1 LLIAFPTPTQSAL
14 EIGPLTIH
22 YYALCIIT
30 GIAVAIWLS
39 DKRFRAQ
46 TVNGK
51 SVVSEVAIT
60 AVPAGI
66 IGGRIYHVISS
77 PADYFGANGEP
88 LDALKIWQ
96 GGLGIWG
103 AISLGLL
110 GAYLRYRSLQ
120 KRIDLPSF
128 TVFADALA
136 PGILFAQAIG
146 RFGNW
151 FNGEL
156 FGRPLDAWWALD
168 VPPKY
173 RPSGFSEFESFH
185 PTFLYEAIWCVV
197 VAVVLI
203 KFGKSLRSGQVF
215 AAYVFAY
222 CFGRFFIELI
232 RIDSANTIAGL
243 RVNVWVSVLVG
254 IGAALI
260 FARGSRKNV

>member
-1 LLIAFPTPTQSAL
+1 MTAFPTPTQSAL

-22 YYALCIIT
+22 FYALCIIA
-30 GIAVAIWLS
+30 GISVAIWLG
-39 DKRFRAQ
+39 DKRFRAKA
-46 TVNGK
+46 VNGK

-60 AVPAGI
+60 AVPVGI

-77 PADYFGANGEP
+77 PSAYFGSEGNP
-88 LDALKIWQ
+88 LDAFKIWE

-103 AISLGLL
+103 AISLGLF

-128 TVFADALA
+128 AVFADALA

-156 FGRPLDAWWALD
+156 FGRPLDTWWALE
-168 VPPKY
+168 VPFKY
-173 RPSGFSEFESFH
+173 RPFGYTEFESFH
-185 PTFLYEAIWCVV
+185 PTFLYEAIWCVL
-197 VAVVLI
+197 VAVVLL
-203 KFGKSLRSGQVF
+203 KFGNTLKAGQVF

-243 RVNVWVSVLVG
+243 RVNVWVSLIVG
-254 IGAALI
+254 IGSAL
-260 FARGSRKNV
+260 FFLRASRKNA

>member
-1 LLIAFPTPTQSAL
+1 MLIAFPTPTQSAL

-39 DKRFRAQ
+39 DKRFRTQ

>member
-22 YYALCIIT
+22 FYALCIIT
-30 GIAVAIWLS
+30 GIAIAIWLG

-46 TVNGK
+46 TENGK

-60 AVPAGI
+60 AVPVGI

-77 PADYFGANGEP
+77 PSAYFGSDGNP

-103 AISLGLL
+103 AISLGLF

-120 KRIDLPSF
+120 KRMELPSF
-128 TVFADALA
+128 AVFADALA

-146 RFGNW
+146 RIGNW

-156 FGRPLDAWWALD
+156 FGRPLDTSWALD
-168 VPPKY
+168 VPFKY
-173 RPSGFSEFESFH
+173 RPFGYSEFESFH
-185 PTFLYEAIWCVV
+185 PTFLYEAIWCVL
-197 VAVVLI
+197 VATALI
-203 KFGKSLRSGQVF
+203 KFGKTLKAGQVF

-243 RVNVWVSVLVG
+243 RVNVWVSVIVG
-254 IGAALI
+254 IGSAL
-260 FARGSRKNV
+260 FFVRGSRKNA

>member
-1 LLIAFPTPTQSAL
+1 MLTAFPTPTQSAL
-14 EIGPLTIH
+14 EIGALTIH
-22 YYALCIIT
+22 FYALCIIT
-30 GIAVAIWLS
+30 GIAVAIWLG
-39 DKRFRAQ
+39 DKRFRAKA
-46 TVNGK
+46 VNGK

-60 AVPAGI
+60 AVPVGI

-77 PADYFGANGEP
+77 PSAYFGSEGNP
-88 LDALKIWQ
+88 LDAFKIWE

-103 AISLGLL
+103 AISLGLV

-128 TVFADALA
+128 AVFADALA

-156 FGRPLDAWWALD
+156 FGRPLDTWWALE
-168 VPPKY
+168 VPFKY
-173 RPSGFSEFESFH
+173 RPFGYTEFESFH
-185 PTFLYEAIWCVV
+185 PTFLYEAIWCVL
-197 VAVVLI
+197 VAVVLL
-203 KFGKSLRSGQVF
+203 KFGNTLKAGQVF

-243 RVNVWVSVLVG
+243 RVNVWVSLIVG
-254 IGAALI
+254 IGSAL
-260 FARGSRKNV
+260 FFLRASRKNA

>member
-1 LLIAFPTPTQSAL
+1 VLIAFPTPTQSAL

-30 GIAVAIWLS
+30 GIAVAIWLG
-39 DKRFRAQ
+39 DKRFRAHA
-46 TVNGK
+46 VNGR

-60 AVPAGI
+60 AVPVGI
-66 IGGRIYHVISS
+66 IGGRLYHVISS
-77 PADYFGANGEP
+77 PSAYFGANGNP
-88 LDALKIWQ
+88 VDALKIWQ

-103 AISLGLL
+103 AISLGIL
-110 GAYLRYRSLQ
+110 GAYVRYRTLQ

-128 TVFADALA
+128 AVFVDALA

-156 FGRPLDAWWALD
+156 FGRPLDTWWALD
-168 VPPKY
+168 VPTRY
-173 RPSGFSEFESFH
+173 RPFGYSQFESFH
-185 PTFLYEAIWCVV
+185 PTFLYEAIWCTF
-197 VAVVLI
+197 VATLLI
-203 KFGKSLRSGQVF
+203 VFGKRLKAGQVF

-243 RVNVWVSVLVG
+243 RVNVWVSVIVA

-260 FARGSRKNV
+260 FARGSRKIA

>member
-173 RPSGFSEFESFH
+173 RPSGFSGDESFH

>member
-22 YYALCIIT
+22 FYALCIIT
-30 GIAVAIWLS
+30 GIAVAIWLG
-39 DKRFRAQ
+39 DKRFRAKA
-46 TVNGK
+46 VNGK

-60 AVPAGI
+60 AVPVGI

-77 PADYFGANGEP
+77 PSAYFGSEGNP
-88 LDALKIWQ
+88 LDAFKIWE

-103 AISLGLL
+103 AISLGLV

-128 TVFADALA
+128 AVFADALA

-156 FGRPLDAWWALD
+156 FGRPLDTWWALE
-168 VPPKY
+168 VPFKY
-173 RPSGFSEFESFH
+173 RPFGYTEFESFH
-185 PTFLYEAIWCVV
+185 PTFLYEAIWCVL
-197 VAVVLI
+197 VAVVLL
-203 KFGKSLRSGQVF
+203 KFGNTLKAGQVF

-243 RVNVWVSVLVG
+243 RVNVWVSLIVG
-254 IGAALI
+254 IGSAL
-260 FARGSRKNV
+260 FFLRASRKNA

>member
-1 LLIAFPTPTQSAL
+1 M

-22 YYALCIIT
+22 FYALCIIT
-30 GIAVAIWLS
+30 GIAVAIWLG
-39 DKRFRAQ
+39 DKRFRAKA
-46 TVNGK
+46 VNGK

-60 AVPAGI
+60 AVPVGI

-77 PADYFGANGEP
+77 PSAYFGSEGNP
-88 LDALKIWQ
+88 LDAFKIWE

-103 AISLGLL
+103 AISLGLV

-128 TVFADALA
+128 AVFADALA

-156 FGRPLDAWWALD
+156 FGRPLDTWWALE
-168 VPPKY
+168 VPFKY
-173 RPSGFSEFESFH
+173 RPFGYTEFESFH
-185 PTFLYEAIWCVV
+185 PTFLYEAIWCVL
-197 VAVVLI
+197 VAVVLL
-203 KFGKSLRSGQVF
+203 KFGNTLKAGQVF

-243 RVNVWVSVLVG
+243 RVNVWVSLIVG
-254 IGAALI
+254 IGSAL
-260 FARGSRKNV
+260 FFLRASRKNA

>member
-22 YYALCIIT
+22 FYALCIIT
-30 GIAVAIWLS
+30 GIAIAIWLG

-46 TVNGK
+46 TENGK

-60 AVPAGI
+60 AVPVGI

-77 PADYFGANGEP
+77 PSAYFGSDGNP

-103 AISLGLL
+103 AISLGLF

-120 KRIDLPSF
+120 KRMELPSF
-128 TVFADALA
+128 AVFADALA

-146 RFGNW
+146 RIGNW

-156 FGRPLDAWWALD
+156 FGRPLDTSWALD
-168 VPPKY
+168 VPFKY
-173 RPSGFSEFESFH
+173 RPFGYSEFESFH
-185 PTFLYEAIWCVV
+185 PTFLYEAIWCVL
-197 VAVVLI
+197 VAIALI
-203 KFGKSLRSGQVF
+203 KFGKTLKAGQVF
-215 AAYVFAY
+215 AAYVCAY
-222 CFGRFFIELI
+222 CCGRFFIEPI
-232 RIDSANTIAGL
+232 RMYLANTVAPL
-243 RVNVWVSVLVG
+243 RVNVWVSVIVG
-254 IGAALI
+254 VGSLI
-260 FARGSRKNV
+260 VFARGSRKNA